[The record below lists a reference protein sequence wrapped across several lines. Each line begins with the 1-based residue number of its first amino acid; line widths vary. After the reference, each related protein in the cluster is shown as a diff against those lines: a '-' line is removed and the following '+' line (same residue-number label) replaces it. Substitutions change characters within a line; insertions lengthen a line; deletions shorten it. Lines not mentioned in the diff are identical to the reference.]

1 MNLIPFLARSGRHAD
16 SPRRVLQ
23 VITPSHMSGAEMQ
36 LVRLTRRMQDRG
48 HQVSTVIKRNN
59 SAVEEMR
66 RLGLEVDDLPIGGK
80 LNIAALAILAHRAR
94 QVRAQIVQ
102 STLSTASWWSGW
114 LDLLGGPPSVGHVQ
128 GFTSARWHRHQT
140 HLLAV
145 SQAVK
150 DDLVRQGIAAERITV
165 MHNALAPEEFRPT
178 RDPLAVRSEF
188 GADADTPVVGT
199 FAHLSEKKGH
209 RELFQAIPEILRKCP
224 RAQFWIVGQG
234 KLLPELEASAQRF
247 GFLSKIR
254 FLGYRRDVPD
264 LMSAI
269 DVMALP
275 SHREPCALVY
285 VEAALSKKP
294 IVACRAGGGPES
306 VADGQT
312 GLLVPV
318 HDRSSIAAAVTALL
332 ADRGYAHRLGR
343 AGHERALDVFG
354 WQRCVGTLEGVYERV
369 LDQHGRH
376 TRPPEARRAA

>member
-1 MNLIPFLARSGRHAD
+1 MNFIPFLARSGNQAE

-36 LVRLTRRMQDRG
+36 LVRLTHRMRDRG
-48 HQVSTVIKRNN
+48 HQISTVIKRSN

-94 QVRAQIVQ
+94 QTRAQIVQ
-102 STLSTASWWSGW
+102 STLSTASWWCGW
-114 LDLLGGPPSVGHVQ
+114 LDRLGGPPSVGHVQ

-150 DDLVRQGIAAERITV
+150 DDLVRQGVAADRITV

-224 RAQFWIVGQG
+224 RTQFWIVGQG
-234 KLLPELEASAQRF
+234 ALRQELEASARRF
-247 GFLSKIR
+247 GFLPRIR

-264 LMSAI
+264 LMNTI
-269 DVMALP
+269 DAMVLP

-294 IVACRAGGGPES
+294 IIACRAGGAPES

-318 HDRSSIAAAVTALL
+318 RDSSSIAAAVIALL
-332 ADRGYAHRLGR
+332 ADRGYGQRLGQ
-343 AGHERALDVFG
+343 AGYERALDLFG
-354 WQRCVGTLEGVYERV
+354 WERCVRTLEGVYGRV

-376 TRPPEARRAA
+376 TRPTARRAA